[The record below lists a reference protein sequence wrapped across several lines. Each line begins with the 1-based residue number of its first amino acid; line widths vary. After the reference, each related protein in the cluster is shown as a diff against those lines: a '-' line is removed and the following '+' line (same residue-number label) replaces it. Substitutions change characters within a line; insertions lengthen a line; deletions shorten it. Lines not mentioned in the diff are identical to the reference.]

1 MPIKAIVLGMLS
13 GLIAHQVLAG
23 DAVVTGYNSEGVW
36 TGVTYN
42 RSSTP
47 KGGLHYRD
55 AAEAGILAELD
66 LHLRGRVNP
75 VRTQILDQSD
85 RTGYVTVARGKSPR
99 ANSGV
104 TVIGRG
110 KSQAEA
116 DQSAIQKLKHVGD
129 TENERILYRYFS
141 YGADS
146 AESLQS
152 KRHAGPAG

>member
-13 GLIAHQVLAG
+13 GLVAHQLLAG
-23 DAVVTGYNSEGVW
+23 DAVVTGYNSDGVW

-47 KGGLHYRD
+47 KGGLHYR
-55 AAEAGILAELD
+55 EATQAGMLAELD

-75 VRTQILDQSD
+75 VRTRIIDQSD

-116 DQSAIQKLKHVGD
+116 DQSAIEKLKHTGD

-141 YGADS
+141 YGDDS
-146 AESLQS
+146 ASSPSS
-152 KRHAGPAG
+152 KRPADPAG